1 MATEGSQEQRWLIE
15 KLFGQSVCGE
25 ARLQTEFAFGT
36 NMLSFFFFSF
46 FWQNCVRNVRNKGLM
61 YNLDIIACVRVRSFS
76 VSLKVS
82 SLTSIIQK

>member
-36 NMLSFFFFSF
+36 NVLSFFFFF
-46 FWQNCVRNVRNKGLM
+46 FLLAKLCAKCTKQ
-61 YNLDIIACVRVRSFS
+61 RVD
-76 VSLKVS
+76 V
-82 SLTSIIQK
+82 